1 MYYQILIYCIYF
13 IIQVVEKCKRGRYQ
27 PLLLLFASPE
37 GEPVNATT
45 APKSI
50 TKATKLSFCTN
61 TIQSLSQGRRSL
73 TPNPEKP
80 LSSQGHRRAVTPNP
94 DPTIALAKPVS

>member
-1 MYYQILIYCIYF
+1 MD
-13 IIQVVEKCKRGRYQ
+13 KCKRGRYQ

-50 TKATKLSFCTN
+50 TKATKLSFSTN

-73 TPNPEKP
+73 TPNPEKS
-80 LSSQGHRRAVTPNP
+80 LSNQGHRRAITPNP
-94 DPTIALAKPVS
+94 DPIIALAKPVS